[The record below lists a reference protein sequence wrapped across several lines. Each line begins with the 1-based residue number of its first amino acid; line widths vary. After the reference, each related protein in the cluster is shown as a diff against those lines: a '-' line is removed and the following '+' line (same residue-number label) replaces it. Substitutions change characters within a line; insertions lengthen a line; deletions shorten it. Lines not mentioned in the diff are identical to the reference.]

1 MSSATTDTTYDVSG
15 KVPLFRAVVFAMA
28 DAPAVLAYLV
38 LVVAKGAVQGGKF
51 AELITLVIVL
61 AFWGG
66 RGLS

>member
-1 MSSATTDTTYDVSG
+1 MASATTDTTYDVSG

-28 DAPAVLAYLV
+28 DAPTVLTDLV
-38 LVVAKGAVQGGKF
+38 LVVTKGAVQGGKF

-66 RGLS
+66 GGLS